1 MFSIELL
8 SKPTPQPKIPACMR
22 GCVGGKPTTEDGSG
36 GWARGANESTRL
48 SQPNEP
54 TQPDRYALHSIVCR
68 DASGLYRLG
77 LLPTSGTVAKRGGRT
92 STVRHSALA
101 SGVLLKHGNMQAV
114 AVMRL
119 AVCMCQCHTESGWS
133 RSAPINSARRRPRHS
148 ILIDCFGQEY
158 AFGQECAQPSASPVR
173 RRCRSYSAISQ

>member
-1 MFSIELL
+1 
-8 SKPTPQPKIPACMR
+8 MR
-22 GCVGGKPTTEDGSG
+22 GCVGGRPTTEDGSG

-77 LLPTSGTVAKRGGRT
+77 LLPTCGFVAKRGGRT

-101 SGVLLKHGNMQAV
+101 SGVLLKHGNMQAI

-133 RSAPINSARRRPRHS
+133 RSAAHASTPCGGGRTPPPLYPDRLLWTGICVWTGMCA
-148 ILIDCFGQEY
+148 
-158 AFGQECAQPSASPVR
+158 AFGFARSPQMPFVLCNFAVR
-173 RRCRSYSAISQ
+173 PVSS